1 MQSKGKLYIVS
12 TPIGNLN
19 DITFR
24 AVDILKGSHLIAA
37 EDTRKSKIL
46 LNHYQIHTKMISYH
60 EHNSYKKIDAIIDA
74 LNKGNNISLISDA
87 GTPGISD
94 PAYRLIRQAIKNKL
108 SVVPIPGPSA
118 FLTAVSTS
126 GLPTDSFLFEGFLPI
141 KKGREKKLK
150 MLSLLDATV
159 ILYESPKRI
168 KRTLEDVLNIF
179 GDRPTVVCK
188 ELTKIHESFFR
199 GNLSQVI
206 SDIKNANTKGE
217 FVILIGKND
226 PNVYF

>member
-1 MQSKGKLYIVS
+1 MQSAGNLYIVS

-24 AVDILKGSHLIAA
+24 AVETLKESNFIAA

-46 LNHYQIHTKMISYH
+46 LNHYQIQTRMISYH
-60 EHNSYKKIDAIIDA
+60 EHNSYKKIDSIMDR
-74 LNKGNNISLISDA
+74 LNRGHNISLISDA

-94 PAYRLIRQAIKNKL
+94 PAYRLIREAIKNKL
-108 SVVPIPGPSA
+108 KVVPIPGPSG
-118 FLTAVSTS
+118 FLTAISTS

-141 KKGREKKLK
+141 KKGREKKLRA
-150 MLSLLDATV
+150 LSLLDTT
-159 ILYESPKRI
+159 IIFYESPKRI

-188 ELTKIHESFFR
+188 ELTKIHECFFR
-199 GNLSQVI
+199 GSLSQVI
-206 SDIKNANTKGE
+206 SELKNANTKGE